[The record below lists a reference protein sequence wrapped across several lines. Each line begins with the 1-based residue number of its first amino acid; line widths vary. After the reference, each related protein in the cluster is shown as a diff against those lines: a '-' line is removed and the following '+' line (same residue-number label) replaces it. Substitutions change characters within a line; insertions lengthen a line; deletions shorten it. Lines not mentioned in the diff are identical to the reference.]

1 MAAFRS
7 LRNRLI
13 QPLLLL
19 SAIAAISGVA
29 GVYWL
34 TSQAL
39 QDDLK
44 QRGQL
49 LSNTLI
55 ISAETSSSL
64 ADFRRTQLAIAS
76 DPSIDHILVLDQHY
90 QPIFGSDSFDIN
102 TDQAEREFLIRLT
115 NQAKKTGLSIGSI
128 DPHDRD
134 IYKIV
139 SFINISSLPQK
150 NILKPEPSVLII
162 SLQTEKSRSEA
173 IVGALALTTLFIGIG
188 IIAFIAIYYL
198 MNRLVLKPSQKI
210 VRVMKAHSLKQKKR
224 TGLLPTH
231 ELGLIG
237 QTFDQL
243 ADELNTREKA
253 LEQALLKTKD
263 ASNAKSQF
271 LASMSHEIRTPMN
284 GVIGMLQLLN
294 NENLTP
300 KQRKFIDTAKSSA
313 DSLLILINDILDV
326 SKIEAGKL
334 TIEEIDFD
342 LVALFHDVV
351 STFQQRTKEKNLTL
365 LLEIEQVTQPCVKGD
380 PGRIRQILI
389 NLIGNA
395 LKFTHSGSIRITAS
409 LNPSFNDHLQLN
421 CQIIDTGIGIHQD
434 KLRTLFDS
442 FTQADS
448 STTREYGGSGLGLAI
463 VKQLCQLMSG
473 DIQVTSEVNKGSQF
487 SFTLQVKN
495 CLLDAKDLQPKNA
508 YMNSEQLRI
517 ASHAHISESLGAELP
532 NKQKRVLLVEDNAI
546 NQLVAEETLL
556 RLGFSI
562 DICSQ
567 GEEVLEKLKNSPKDA
582 YPLILMDCQMPVM
595 DGYTATEHIRQGK
608 AGEEH
613 KDIIIVAMTANAMQG
628 DKEKCLAAGMNDYLT
643 KPIDEHLLSV
653 CLKNWLTQE
662 SSHGHIEEQ
671 ATENE
676 RLVWNQSDL
685 NLRMNNNAELIEK
698 IISLFI
704 KNAPPL
710 INSLEQAIKENQL
723 DKISDDVHALK
734 GICGNIGAEQL
745 FQACIDIE
753 NLLAGL
759 RLTNQLVS
767 NDKLKLNWPNFR
779 AAYERLVVEIQNNL

>member
-1 MAAFRS
+1 
-7 LRNRLI
+7 
-13 QPLLLL
+13 LL
-19 SAIAAISGVA
+19 SAIAAISGVG

-34 TSQAL
+34 TTQAL
-39 QDDLK
+39 QEDLK

-76 DPSIDHILVLDQHY
+76 DPSIDNIQVLDLNY
-90 QPIFGSDSFDIN
+90 QPVFSNDSFDIN
-102 TDQAEREFLIRLT
+102 QDLAERDFLIQLIQ
-115 NQAKKTGLSIGSI
+115 QAKKTGLSIGST
-128 DPHDRD
+128 DPFDRD
-134 IYKIV
+134 IYKV
-139 SFINISSLPQK
+139 ASLINISSLPQES
-150 NILKPEPSVLII
+150 ILKPSPSLLII
-162 SLQTEKSRSEA
+162 SLHTEQARSEA
-173 IVGALALTTLFIGIG
+173 IIGALALTTLFIGIG
-188 IIAFIAIYYL
+188 LIAFIAIYYL
-198 MNRLVLKPSQKI
+198 MNQLVLKPSQQI
-210 VRVMKAHSLKQKKR
+210 VGVMKAHSLKQKR
-224 TGLLPTH
+224 STGLSPVH
-231 ELGLIG
+231 ELGVIG
-237 QTFDQL
+237 QTFDHL
-243 ADELNTREKA
+243 AAELNAREQA
-253 LEQALLKTKD
+253 LEQALLKSKV
-263 ASNAKSQF
+263 ASQAKSQF
-271 LASMSHEIRTPMN
+271 LASMNHEIRTPMN
-284 GVIGMLQLLN
+284 GVIGMLQLFN
-294 NENLTP
+294 NETLTT

-334 TIEEIDFD
+334 IIEEIDFD

-351 STFQQRTKEKNLTL
+351 NSFQQITKEKNLTL
-365 LLEIEQVTQPCVKGD
+365 LLEVDQVTQPCVKGD

-395 LKFTHSGSIRITAS
+395 LKFTQSGSIRITVS
-409 LNPSFNDHLQLN
+409 LKPSSNDHLQLN
-421 CQIIDTGIGIHQD
+421 CQVIDTGIGIHQD

-448 STTREYGGSGLGLAI
+448 STTREYGGSGLGLTI

-495 CLLDAKDLQPKNA
+495 CLLDAIDLQPKNA

-532 NKQKRVLLVEDNAI
+532 NQQRRVLLVEDNAI

-556 RLGFSI
+556 RMGFSV

-567 GEEVLEKLKNSPKDA
+567 GEEALEKLKNSPKDA

-595 DGYTATEHIRQGK
+595 DGYTATKHIRQGK
-608 AGEEH
+608 AGEDH
-613 KDIIIVAMTANAMQG
+613 KDIIIIAMTANAMQG

-643 KPIDEHLLSV
+643 KPIDEHLLLA
-653 CLKNWLTQE
+653 CLKNWLTLE

-671 ATENE
+671 ATKNE

-698 IISLFI
+698 ILSLFI

-710 INSLEQAIKENQL
+710 MDSLEQAIMENQF

-745 FQACIDIE
+745 FQACIEFE
-753 NLLAGL
+753 NLLAKL
-759 RLTNQLVS
+759 RLTNQPVS
-767 NDKLKLNWPNFR
+767 NDKLKLNWQNFR
-779 AAYERLVVEIQNNL
+779 AAYERLFVEIQNNL